1 MTLRFTKTHEW
12 LDDSGKVGISDHAQ
26 SQLGDV
32 VFVELPAVGLEVKA
46 GQRFGTI
53 ESVKA
58 ASDLYAP
65 VSGVVAEV
73 NDAISSAPETVN
85 SDPQGSG
92 WMVRLEKI
100 DESGA
105 ELMAEE
111 AYLQTV
117 GH

>member
-12 LDDSGKVGISDHAQ
+12 IDDSGKVGITDHAQ

-32 VFVELPAVGLEVKA
+32 VFVELPQVGARLTA
-46 GQRFGTI
+46 GQKFGTI

-73 NDAISSAPETVN
+73 NEGIASAPETVN
-85 SDPQGSG
+85 KDAQGSG
-92 WMVRLEKI
+92 WMVRLTQV
-100 DESGA
+100 DESGTN
-105 ELMAEE
+105 LMSED
-111 AYLQTV
+111 AYRQTV